1 MQQLFCSC
9 PLLAGGRHLYYYA
22 VSYLKASVLPIHPA
36 AHIPP
41 SDDAAMTDTPTSVLI
56 VEDNAE
62 TQLLLEHIL
71 HTRYHTTIVSS
82 VDEALQACLNHV
94 FDLLILDINLGEER
108 TGTDLLHTLR
118 ATPYEVSAPAM
129 ALTAYAM
136 PGDQQRFE
144 DEGFASYVSKPFVQ
158 KDLTEAIDRCL
169 KAST

>member
-1 MQQLFCSC
+1 M
-9 PLLAGGRHLYYYA
+9 
-22 VSYLKASVLPIHPA
+22 HPA
-36 AHIPP
+36 THLLP
-41 SDDAAMTDTPTSVLI
+41 SNDAAMTDTPKSVLI

-71 HTRYHTTIVSS
+71 RTKYQTTIVSS

-118 ATPYEVSAPAM
+118 ATPYEVSAPAI

-136 PGDQQRFE
+136 PGDQQRFKN
-144 DEGFASYVSKPFVQ
+144 EGFTSYVSKPFVQ
-158 KDLTEAIDRCL
+158 KDLTEAIDQCL